1 MLLLE
6 RVESSSLKLANTMLR
21 RLHKSDECYTYFLDL
36 SNRLQA
42 GFEGEQRVDRE
53 WTEITD
59 LGTHFLLFNY
69 EFENEFGS
77 SHQIDTLLITSSFLL
92 IIDIKNITGRVDYDE
107 DKFQFIRTRSDG
119 KQEGFTNPKNQVLR
133 HGQFFDRL
141 FNNYKISFPIEYAVI
156 FSNPSTIIGNVPVD
170 IPFIHAN
177 GLRFHISKLQSK
189 YQPTLSEKQLNM
201 LSNDLITNLKRKE
214 SRTCI
219 EKGRLKKGV
228 LCQFCNYEIQMIYQN
243 GNWSCPE
250 CRVRN
255 KNAFLEALNDYRLLI
270 SERIRNREFR
280 EFFGIDSFNVASKL
294 LSRSSLIPVGNNK
307 GRYYTIPEDIA
318 GRK

>member
-1 MLLLE
+1 
-6 RVESSSLKLANTMLR
+6 MLR
-21 RLHKSDECYTYFLDL
+21 RLKNSDEYYTYFLDL

-53 WTEITD
+53 WSEINS
-59 LGTHFLLFNY
+59 LGKHSLLFNY

-133 HGQFFDRL
+133 HGQYFNRL
-141 FNNYKISFPIEYAVI
+141 FQNNKISLPIEYAVI
-156 FSNPSTIIGNVPVD
+156 FSNPSTIIGNVPAD

-189 YQPTLSEKQLNM
+189 YQTTLSENQLKL
-201 LSNDLITNLKRKE
+201 LSNLLISNLKRKE
-214 SRTCI
+214 SRTTI
-219 EKGRLKKGV
+219 QKDRFKKGV
-228 LCQFCNYEIQMIYQN
+228 LCQFCNYDAHMSYQN
-243 GNWSCPE
+243 GKWICNVCGE
-250 CRVRN
+250 RN
-255 KNAFLEALNDYRLLI
+255 NIAFLEALNDYRLLI
-270 SERIRNREFR
+270 SERITNSEFR
-280 EFFGIDSFNVASKL
+280 DFFGIDSFNTASKI
-294 LSRSSLIPVGNNK
+294 LSRSSLIPIGNNK
-307 GRYYTIPEDIA
+307 GRYYIIPEVIA
-318 GRK
+318 RKN